1 MGFTVCLRLRVTGWQ
16 LGMSAEFQ
24 RRKKGLTALIILTTR
39 QTNFN
44 DCSKSLNRIT
54 RMFRF
59 PEQNIIIH
67 LAILYFL
74 NFAE

>member
-1 MGFTVCLRLRVTGWQ
+1 MRNID
-16 LGMSAEFQ
+16 SAEGGESLLISDA
-24 RRKKGLTALIILTTR
+24 RRGKKGLTALIILTTR

-54 RMFRF
+54 RMFIF

-74 NFAE
+74 NFAERSY